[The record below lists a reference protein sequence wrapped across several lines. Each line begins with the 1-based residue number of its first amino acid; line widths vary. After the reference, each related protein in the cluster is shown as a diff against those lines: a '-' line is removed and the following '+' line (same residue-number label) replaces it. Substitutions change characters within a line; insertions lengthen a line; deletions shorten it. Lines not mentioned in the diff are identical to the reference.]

1 MENAISFLGEIFSYF
16 TIVLNNKIK
25 IKFITSNKSVSV
37 KKSSPSMVKLMVL
50 SLVYQTLNVSR
61 K

>member
-50 SLVYQTLNVSR
+50 SLGYQT
-61 K
+61 